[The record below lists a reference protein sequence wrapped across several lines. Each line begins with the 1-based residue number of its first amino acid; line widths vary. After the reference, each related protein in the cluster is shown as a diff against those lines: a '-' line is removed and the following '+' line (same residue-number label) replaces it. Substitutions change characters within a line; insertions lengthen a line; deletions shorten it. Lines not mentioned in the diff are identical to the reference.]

1 MRRHTLRS
9 GRLGTALCAL
19 ALVAQATLLPVLHA
33 EHGAVAGLER
43 IMALSAVTAPSAATA
58 LAARDR
64 VPVPAHDLASCPVC
78 ATLGRAGAA
87 ITPAA
92 VAMGTLPLFAGV
104 LRVASSAATA
114 APDLT
119 RGAPRGPPALVS

>member
-1 MRRHTLRS
+1 
-9 GRLGTALCAL
+9 
-19 ALVAQATLLPVLHA
+19 
-33 EHGAVAGLER
+33 
-43 IMALSAVTAPSAATA
+43 VTAPAGATA
-58 LAARDR
+58 LATRER

-92 VAMGTLPLFAGV
+92 LVMSTVPVFAGLLSV
-104 LRVASSAATA
+104 VSSAATT